1 MTDLL
6 LATHN
11 LDKVR
16 EISALLQGLPLR
28 IFTMD
33 DFPHLEPVEEDR
45 ATIAGNA
52 AKKAL
57 ETARASRMLCLADD
71 TGLFIDALDGDPGV
85 FAARWAGEGCSYR
98 DNRLKALR
106 LMQGMADRRASFR
119 TVMALAAPDGIIGCE
134 EGRVEGQITTE
145 ERGERGFGYDAVFQL
160 EGSDRTYAEMSD
172 DEKNALSH
180 RALAVLAI
188 RPLLESI
195 LSLA

>member
-195 LSLA
+195 LILA